1 MYICILYSMKNK
13 YYLWKDNN
21 ILKVKELM
29 ERMIN
34 IKKKFGF
41 EIIIL
46 CWRNSISCFFFNKNC
61 RDFYYFLNEWCN
73 NDLLCECFRLENI
86 FL

>member
-46 CWRNSISCFFFNKNC
+46 CWRNSISCFFFIKIVG
-61 RDFYYFLNEWCN
+61 
-73 NDLLCECFRLENI
+73 I
-86 FL
+86 FIIF

>member
-1 MYICILYSMKNK
+1 MKNK

-34 IKKKFGF
+34 IKKS
-41 EIIIL
+41 L
-46 CWRNSISCFFFNKNC
+46 
-61 RDFYYFLNEWCN
+61 
-73 NDLLCECFRLENI
+73 DLK
-86 FL
+86 